1 MTKPVLIK
9 HIKIGEGM
17 PKICVPLTGTSK
29 TQVCREAE
37 AAKEAGAD
45 LVEWRADFYE
55 GLKDQDQVIAAAK
68 ELSQVL
74 GEIPL
79 LFTVRT
85 EKEGGNSSMETEE
98 YQELLKAVAASGAV
112 DLFDVEA
119 LEEEEEKKTLI
130 REIQERG
137 GKVIASSH
145 DFEKTDD
152 WESLLERFSRLDKS
166 GADILKMAV
175 MPRSFEDV
183 TRLMQV
189 TNEETQRTEKP
200 LIAMSM
206 GNTGSISRIA
216 GENFGSA
223 LTFATVG
230 KASAPGQFPIKELR
244 MMMDALHEK
253 NKE

>member
-17 PKICVPLTGTSK
+17 PKICVPLTGTAK

-74 GEIPL
+74 GEVPL

-98 YQELLKAVAASGAV
+98 YQELLKAVTASGAV

-119 LEEEEEKKTLI
+119 LEEEEEKKALI

>member
-17 PKICVPLTGTSK
+17 PKICVPLTGISK

-74 GEIPL
+74 GEVPL

>member
-74 GEIPL
+74 GEVPL

-98 YQELLKAVAASGAV
+98 YQELLKVVAASGAV

>member
-17 PKICVPLTGTSK
+17 PKICVPLTGTAK

-74 GEIPL
+74 GEVPL

-119 LEEEEEKKTLI
+119 LEEEEEKKALI

>member
-17 PKICVPLTGTSK
+17 PKICVPLTGTAK

-74 GEIPL
+74 GEVPL

-119 LEEEEEKKTLI
+119 LEEEEEKKALI

-200 LIAMSM
+200 LVAMSM

>member
-17 PKICVPLTGTSK
+17 PKICVPLTGTAK

-68 ELSQVL
+68 ELSRVL
-74 GEIPL
+74 GEVPL

-85 EKEGGNSSMETEE
+85 EKEAGNSSMETEE

-119 LEEEEEKKTLI
+119 LEEEEEKKALI

-200 LIAMSM
+200 LVAMSM

>member
-55 GLKDQDQVIAAAK
+55 ELKDQEQVIAAAK

-74 GEIPL
+74 GEVPL

>member
-55 GLKDQDQVIAAAK
+55 ELKDQDQVIAAAK

-74 GEIPL
+74 GEVPL

>member
-55 GLKDQDQVIAAAK
+55 ELKDQEQVIAAAK

-74 GEIPL
+74 GEVPL

-98 YQELLKAVAASGAV
+98 YQELLKAVAASGAA

>member
-74 GEIPL
+74 GEVPL

>member
-17 PKICVPLTGTSK
+17 PKICVPLTGTAK

-45 LVEWRADFYE
+45 LVDWRADFYE

-68 ELSQVL
+68 ELSRVL
-74 GEIPL
+74 GEVPL

-119 LEEEEEKKTLI
+119 LEEEEEKKALI

-200 LIAMSM
+200 LVAMSM

>member
-37 AAKEAGAD
+37 TAKEAGAD

-74 GEIPL
+74 GEVPL

>member
-17 PKICVPLTGTSK
+17 PKICVPLTGTAK

-74 GEIPL
+74 GEVPL

>member
-175 MPRSFEDV
+175 TPRSFEDV

>member
-74 GEIPL
+74 GEVPL

-98 YQELLKAVAASGAV
+98 YQELLKAVTASGAV

>member
-1 MTKPVLIK
+1 
-9 HIKIGEGM
+9 M
-17 PKICVPLTGTSK
+17 PKICVPLTGTAK

-74 GEIPL
+74 GEVPL

-119 LEEEEEKKTLI
+119 LEEEEEKKALI

-200 LIAMSM
+200 LVAMSM

>member
-45 LVEWRADFYE
+45 LAEWRADFYE

-74 GEIPL
+74 GEVPL

-189 TNEETQRTEKP
+189 ANEETQRTEKP